1 MQTIP
6 NPERSFM
13 DIISASKSYLADT
26 YNRFNIALVK
36 GKGARAWDENGK
48 EYIDLGSGIAVNVF
62 GYGDEEWKKAVT
74 SQLDMIPHTSNLYHS
89 APAAELARL
98 LCEKTGMKRV
108 FF

>member
-1 MQTIP
+1 
-6 NPERSFM
+6 M

-62 GYGDEEWKKAVT
+62 GYGD
-74 SQLDMIPHTSNLYHS
+74 
-89 APAAELARL
+89 
-98 LCEKTGMKRV
+98 
-108 FF
+108 